1 MRAATDPALPNNVTA
16 LRALVIDLQ
25 QRLKSRDG
33 ALQAREAEVQPGQ
46 HELVYL
52 RSRIE
57 KLKLEL
63 ARLRRMQF
71 GRSSKQLPSRIE
83 QFELTIEEFE
93 TRAAKSTP
101 VAPPPVQLRKPVR
114 KPLPAHLPRETDAA
128 DFWVILCAHRT
139 SSIVG
144 HETES

>member
-71 GRSSKQLPSRIE
+71 GRSSKQLSSRIE

-101 VAPPPVQLRKPVR
+101 VAPPPVQLRKP
-114 KPLPAHLPRETDAA
+114 LPAHLPRETDAA
-128 DFWVILCAHRT
+128 DFWVILCAPSNEFHCRA
-139 SSIVG
+139 
-144 HETES
+144 